1 MYQIM
6 IVDLEVENFEYYGN
20 VASPYC
26 PDNYVVESAYRIDT
40 VDDAG
45 QLHMGD
51 VFSIR
56 FNSKTEF
63 LEDNA
68 GPHRWFS
75 IPEHCTM
82 IVAHNS
88 SFEVSWFLSYQRK
101 HFEDFLKRGGRVYC
115 TQHGQYIASDFQ
127 EMYPGLDETAPKWGG
142 QHKVDGV
149 KILWEQGKR
158 TSEIDPYLLHDY
170 LVNGDVPNTGLCFY
184 GQCALFAQRNQMQ
197 YVYERMEAALAWS
210 YCQWFG
216 LFVNMPIARKN
227 QEEQE
232 QRIREI
238 KQELQQYIP
247 KDLPETLDF
256 NFGSDFH
263 MSALV
268 YGGPIKYR
276 KKVPYDPPQYVK
288 ADFYKYEDEEG
299 AHTYIPVHDTHMQE
313 LQTEGGCWRVVTY
326 RAGKNKG
333 MPKVFRLDT
342 EEEKLKWEDDL
353 YFCPGLVNIQEL
365 PEVIREK
372 YAERGEF
379 RQARSLQDDTPVY
392 STSTD
397 AMEALA
403 RQGFEFCKLVNE
415 LAALEKDTGT
425 YYLREVLD
433 AEGKVKER
441 KGMLQYVIPERPDG
455 SGIIHH
461 RLNTCATVT
470 GRLSSS
476 NPNLQNL
483 PRPDEDGDGVAK
495 SKVKQVFTSRF
506 GDNGR
511 ITEVDYSALE
521 VVMSCVHTGDTKLL
535 GLLQGGT
542 DMHCYRLAF
551 REELPYEEVY
561 ERCHNK
567 KHELHPLWKAM
578 RTGIKAPSFAAQYGA
593 TAKGIA
599 FATGCTVEFAQAF
612 LDNEAALFPQ
622 TIGFRAVVKE
632 EVERTGA
639 EGRMYREQ
647 ADDGSYRIYR
657 IGTWTSPAGARYSFR
672 QKEQWKEVV
681 PGQRKQKVMDYKET
695 EMANYW
701 CQGEAFFLM
710 AVAAGMVLRALLARD
725 WFDNQVCLITNVHDA
740 LYLDSA
746 NPEVGREASLLVK
759 QCMEDAP
766 KRIHQLW
773 PNYGIIGEVPFP
785 AEAEMGLSMYSKEKV
800 E

>member
-45 QLHMGD
+45 QLHIGD

-56 FNSKTEF
+56 FDSKAEF
-63 LEDNA
+63 LEDNE

-170 LVNGDVPNTGLCFY
+170 LVNGDIPNTGLCFY

-232 QRIREI
+232 QRILEI
-238 KQELQQYIP
+238 KKELQQYIP

-288 ADFYKYEDEEG
+288 YDAYLADVNGTLQYIDVSDWQPEWTYPRTLYK
-299 AHTYIPVHDTHMQE
+299 
-313 LQTEGGCWRVVTY
+313 
-326 RAGKNKG
+326 AGKNKG
-333 MPKVFRLDT
+333 LPKVFRIDT

-365 PEVIREK
+365 PEVLREK

-379 RQARSLQDDTPVY
+379 RQARNLQDGTPIY

-403 RQGFEFCKLVNE
+403 RHGFEFCRLVNE
-415 LAALEKDTGT
+415 LGALEKDTGT
-425 YYLREVLD
+425 YYLRTEYNED
-433 AEGKVKER
+433 GSVK
-441 KGMLQYVIPERPDG
+441 KTSGMLQYVIPQNPDG

-470 GRLSSS
+470 GRLSGS

-483 PRPDEDGDGVAK
+483 PRDGT
-495 SKVKQVFTSRF
+495 SRVKQMFTSRF
-506 GDNGR
+506 GESGR

-521 VVMSCVHTGDTKLL
+521 VVMSCVHTGDLKLL
-535 GLLQGGT
+535 GLLQSGT

-551 REELPYEEVY
+551 KENKTYEEMY
-561 ERCHNK
+561 DLCHNADGPDYK
-567 KHELHPLWKAM
+567 YWKQQ
-578 RTGIKAPSFAAQYGA
+578 RTDIKPPSFAAQYGA

-599 FATGCTVEFAQAF
+599 FATGCTVEYAQSF
-612 LDNEAALFPQ
+612 LDNEAKLFPT

-639 EGRMYREQ
+639 AGRIYREQ

-710 AVAAGMVLRALLARD
+710 AVAAGMVLRAMLARD

-773 PNYGIIGEVPFP
+773 PNYGIIGQVPFP
-785 AEAEMGLSMYSKEKV
+785 AEAEMGTSMYSKEKV

>member
-1 MYQIM
+1 MTTSIM
-6 IVDLEVENFEYYGN
+6 HIDLETENHEYYGSK
-20 VASPYC
+20 ASPYC
-26 PDNYVVESAYRIDT
+26 PDNYVVESAWRIDT
-40 VDDAG
+40 TQADGTTTVG
-45 QLHMGD
+45 STQS
-51 VFSIR
+51 VRYS
-56 FNSKTEF
+56 SKAEF
-63 LEDNA
+63 LA
-68 GPHRWFS
+68 GSSADAERSWLV
-75 IPEHCTM
+75 IPEDCWL
-82 IVAHNS
+82 IVAHNAAY
-88 SFEVSWFLSYQRK
+88 EISWFLTYQRQK
-101 HFEDFLKRGGRVYC
+101 FEAFLKRGGRVFC
-115 TQHGQYIASDFQ
+115 TMHGEYIASDFQ
-127 EMYPGLDETAPKWGG
+127 SMYPSLDETAPKYGG
-142 QHKVDGV
+142 THKVDGV
-149 KILWEQGKR
+149 KILWEQGVL
-158 TSEIDPYLLHDY
+158 TSQIDPMLLHDY
-170 LVNGDVPNTGLCFY
+170 LVNGDIPNTALCFY
-184 GQCALFAQRNQMQ
+184 GQCATFAQRGQMQ
-197 YVYERMEAALAWS
+197 YVWERMDALLAWA
-210 YCQWFG
+210 YCEWFG

-268 YGGPIKYR
+268 YGGPIKCR

-288 ADFYKYEDEEG
+288 ADYWQVGDTWVAVDDMPAPPGATTYKS
-299 AHTYIPVHDTHMQE
+299 
-313 LQTEGGCWRVVTY
+313 
-326 RAGKNKG
+326 GKNKG
-333 MPKVFRLDT
+333 LPKVFRLDT

-379 RQARSLQDDTPVY
+379 RQARTLQDGTPVY

-521 VVMSCVHTGDTKLL
+521 VVMSCVHTGDKKLL
-535 GLLQGGT
+535 GLLQSGT

-551 REELPYEEVY
+551 REGLDYDEVY
-561 ERCHNK
+561 YRCHDK
-567 KHELHPLWKAM
+567 TYQDYSTWKTK
-578 RTGIKAPSFAAQYGA
+578 RSHIKTPSFAAQYGA
-593 TAKGIA
+593 SARGVA
-599 FATGCTVEFAQAF
+599 FAAGCTVEFAQEF
-612 LDNEAALFPQ
+612 LDNEARMFPT

-785 AEAEMGLSMYSKEKV
+785 AEAEMGTSMYSKEKV

>member
-1 MYQIM
+1 MTTSIM
-6 IVDLEVENFEYYGN
+6 HIDLETENHEYYGSK
-20 VASPYC
+20 ASPYC
-26 PDNYVVESAYRIDT
+26 PDNYVVESAWRIDT
-40 VDDAG
+40 TQADGTTTVGAT
-45 QLHMGD
+45 QS
-51 VFSIR
+51 VR
-56 FNSKTEF
+56 FNSRLEF
-63 LEDNA
+63 ISANSAPTGCQWLN
-68 GPHRWFS
+68 
-75 IPEHCTM
+75 IPEDCWL
-82 IVAHNS
+82 IVAHNAAY
-88 SFEVSWFLSYQRK
+88 EISWFLTYQRQQ
-101 HFEDFLKRGGRVYC
+101 FESFLKRGGRVFC
-115 TQHGQYIASDFQ
+115 TMHGEYIATDFQ
-127 EMYPGLDETAPKWGG
+127 SMYPSLDETAPKYGG
-142 QHKVDGV
+142 THKVDGV
-149 KILWEQGKR
+149 KILWEQGVL
-158 TSEIDPYLLHDY
+158 TSQIDPMLLHDY
-170 LVNGDVPNTGLCFY
+170 LVNGDIPNTAMCFY
-184 GQCALFAQRNQMQ
+184 GQCVIFAERNQMQ
-197 YVYERMEAALAWS
+197 YVWERMEAMLAFA
-210 YCQWFG
+210 YCEWFG
-216 LFVNMPIARKN
+216 LFVNMPVARAN
-227 QEEQE
+227 QAEQE
-232 QRIREI
+232 QRILEI

-247 KDLPETLDF
+247 KDLPDTLEF

-288 ADFYKYEDEEG
+288 YDAYLADVNGTLQYIDVSDWQPEWTYPRTLYK
-299 AHTYIPVHDTHMQE
+299 T
-313 LQTEGGCWRVVTY
+313 
-326 RAGKNKG
+326 GKNRG
-333 MPKVFRLDT
+333 LPKVFRLDT
-342 EEEKLKWEDDL
+342 EEEKLKWEEDL

-379 RQARSLQDDTPVY
+379 RQARNLQDGTPVY

-403 RQGFEFCKLVNE
+403 RHGFEFCRLVNE
-415 LAALEKDTGT
+415 LGALEKDTGT
-425 YYLREVLD
+425 YYLRTEYND
-433 AEGKVKER
+433 DGTVK
-441 KGMLQYVIPERPDG
+441 KLSGMLQYVIPQSLDG

-461 RLNTCATVT
+461 RLNTCSTVT
-470 GRLSSS
+470 GRLSGS

-483 PRPDEDGDGVAK
+483 PRDGT
-495 SKVKQVFTSRF
+495 SRVKQMFTSRY
-506 GDNGR
+506 GSEGR
-511 ITEVDYSALE
+511 VTEVDYSALE
-521 VVMSCVHTGDTKLL
+521 VVMSCVHTGDLKLL
-535 GLLQGGT
+535 ELLQNRV

-551 REELPYEEVY
+551 KEGKTYEEMY
-561 ERCHNK
+561 DLCHNPDGPDYK
-567 KHELHPLWKAM
+567 YWEQQ
-578 RTGIKAPSFAAQYGA
+578 RTDIKPPSFAAQYGA
-593 TAKGIA
+593 TARGIA
-599 FATGCTVEFAQAF
+599 FATGCTVEYAQSF
-612 LDNEAALFPQ
+612 LDNEAALFPD
-622 TIGFRAVVKE
+622 TIRFRAVVKE

-647 ADDGSYRIYR
+647 SDGGSYRIYR

-672 QKEQWKEVV
+672 QKEQWKAPAE
-681 PGQRKQKVMDYKET
+681 GMCKQKVMDYKET

-785 AEAEMGLSMYSKEKV
+785 AEAKMGVSMYSKEKV